1 MENRDMQ
8 YKLAAGWFVLAIVLL
23 MILMSFVMK
32 AGINTDFSDFVHHP
46 GPEGWAFL
54 CWQLSSYVLLG
65 VGVLYV
71 DAAVFRWFNVLTFGA
86 ATLFMLAHQV
96 GHMREGMVYGLTG
109 VLDVVH
115 HVVGA
120 LMTWQAWHWARA
132 TGGRLAVN
140 GGRVSS

>member
-8 YKLAAGWFVLAIVLL
+8 YKLAAGWFVLAIALL

-32 AGINTDFSDFVHHP
+32 AGINTDFSDFAHHP

-54 CWQLSSYVLLG
+54 CWQFSLYVVLG
-65 VGVLYV
+65 VAALYV
-71 DAAVFRWFNVLTFGA
+71 DAAIFRWLNVLMFAA
-86 ATLFMLAHQV
+86 ATLFMLAHQL

-115 HVVGA
+115 HAVGA
-120 LMTWQAWHWARA
+120 LMTWQAWQWARSA
-132 TGGRLAVN
+132 RGRAMEN
-140 GGRVSS
+140 GLRTPA